1 MDNVEF
7 FPPVESIP
15 GTKMPFSE
23 AVRVGNVLY
32 LSGAIGLDANGKV
45 VPGGIGPETRQAL
58 DNVAAVLDRHGSE
71 MDRVFKVT
79 VMLADI
85 GEWAAMNTVYLEYFG
100 PHHLPTRS
108 AFGAS
113 GLALGARVEI
123 EVVATIR

>member
-1 MDNVEF
+1 MDDVEF
-7 FPPVESIP
+7 FPAAESIP

-85 GEWAAMNTVYLEYFG
+85 GEWAAMNTVYRTYF
-100 PHHLPTRS
+100 PTEPPAR
-108 AFGAS
+108 ATVGVAA
-113 GLALGARVEI
+113 LAADFRVEI
-123 EVVATIR
+123 EVTAAR